1 MTSTPQLFSGLAS
14 ESTHWYSQD
23 GTPAYEITGAN
34 GKQRA
39 VTLRDAR
46 KLQLCPG
53 FSSIARLEDKPA
65 LTQWKIN
72 QALMAALTL
81 PRISGE
87 TLEQFKGR
95 CELDMEAQSKAARE
109 RGTALHAALEA
120 WYEYG
125 TVSDENAPYVMP
137 VVQWL
142 SDKFPNAP
150 WGAEKSFVH
159 SLGYGGKT
167 DLYAPGVALVDFK
180 FKDFSDP
187 AKVKG
192 YDEHEMQLHAY
203 SYGLGDNQA
212 QLVNLFISST
222 VPGLIVPVVWPW
234 REQALMA
241 FIHLLKFWQCR
252 KGYAPDFSVG
262 VLS

>member
-14 ESTHWYSQD
+14 EGGHWYSQD

-46 KLQLCPG
+46 KLQLLPG

-125 TVSDENAPYVMP
+125 TVSEENAPYVMP
-137 VVQWL
+137 AVEWL
-142 SDKFPNAP
+142 MLEFADAG
-150 WGAEKSFVH
+150 WVAEKSFACA
-159 SLGYGGKT
+159 LGYGGKT

-187 AKVKG
+187 DKVKG

-203 SYGLGDNQA
+203 SHGLGEVPGSCR
-212 QLVNLFISST
+212 LINLFISST
-222 VPGLIVPVVWPW
+222 VPGLIVPVEWEY
-234 REQALMA
+234 REDALQAFLA
-241 FIHLLKFWQCR
+241 LLRFWQLR
-252 KGYAPDFSVG
+252 KGYVPQVKS
-262 VLS
+262 